1 MKLFEVVPE
10 SFFRLLS
17 GTNKQ
22 LNAEAVQLLYEHAK
36 RERFGIRIELMRDL
50 YQELIESWEALGAQ
64 LDWEEEQL
72 SDQAAPGQ
80 VIMEEVSRAKANSL
94 IRRLESLGWIELET
108 RDRYEV
114 YIVLPHYTIRML
126 SLIQELCE
134 GRAIE
139 YQRYAFAT
147 YGMLSGEEAR
157 ERPAMAVREALSH
170 TIQFD
175 RELFTLYNNMK
186 HHMEQVVSKKSIQE
200 VLDHHFDHYQK
211 NIVENSYHR
220 LKTSDHVARY
230 RHQILDIVQRWQLDS
245 VWMEQAVQDGLAGG
259 LYTNAEEAETH
270 LRQSLRDIEAIY
282 LGLDDTF
289 YRIDLR
295 HNQYLRSSYD
305 RARYLSQHH
314 QGLDRKLASILETL
328 GHSSFPPIQEKDL
341 IPLSRLQHIQVLN
354 EGSLLPVRRKRLPHQ
369 PEEHLVL
376 PIPDEVREQLRSER
390 IERLRKAVTRKKVDD
405 FVLLRLQNKDH
416 IEIAELAPRDV
427 EEVLLLTYVYLYGQD
442 GGSPYRIER
451 NQERVI
457 LHAGP
462 YRFCNHIIRPRI
474 SRGRQH
480 V

>member
-64 LDWEEEQL
+64 LEWEEESPNTSL
-72 SDQAAPGQ
+72 GQAF
-80 VIMEEVSRAKANSL
+80 MEEISRAKANSL
-94 IRRLESLGWIELET
+94 IRRLEALGWIELET
-108 RDRYEV
+108 QDRYEV
-114 YIVLPHYTIRML
+114 YIVLPHYTVRML

-157 ERPAMAVREALSH
+157 ERPAMAVREALSN

-186 HHMEQVVSKKSIQE
+186 HHMEQVVSKRSIQE

-230 RHQILDIVQRWQLDS
+230 RHQILDIVQRWQLDGA
-245 VWMEQAVQDGLAGG
+245 WMEQAVKDGISGG
-259 LYTNAEEAETH
+259 LYESSEEAESH

-282 LGLDDTF
+282 LSLDDTF

-314 QGLDRKLASILETL
+314 QGMDQKLASILEAL
-328 GHSSFPPIQEKDL
+328 GDSSLPLPDEVL
-341 IPLSRLQHIQVLN
+341 IPLSRLQHIQVIN
-354 EGSLLPVRRKRLPHQ
+354 EGSLLPVRKKRLPHQ
-369 PEEHLVL
+369 PEEHHVL
-376 PIPDEVREQLRSER
+376 PIPKELREQLRE
-390 IERLRKAVTRKKVDD
+390 ERLERMRKAVTRKKVDD
-405 FVLLRLQNKDH
+405 FVLSRLQDKVSM
-416 IEIAELAPRDV
+416 EIADLAPQNV

-442 GGSPYRIER
+442 GGSPYQIER
-451 NQERVI
+451 SKDRLI

-462 YRFCNHIIRPRI
+462 YRFYNHNIRPRT
-474 SRGRQH
+474 SRGGQRT
-480 V
+480 

>member
-17 GTNKQ
+17 GINKQ
-22 LNAEAVQLLYEHAK
+22 LNVEAVQLLYEHAK

-50 YQELIESWEALGAQ
+50 YQELIESWEELDTQ
-64 LDWEEEQL
+64 LEWDEEPRSL
-72 SDQAAPGQ
+72 SPGQ
-80 VIMEEVSRAKANSL
+80 VDLEEVSRAKANSL
-94 IRRLESLGWIELET
+94 IRRLETLGWIELET
-108 RDRYEV
+108 RDRYEI

-157 ERPAMAVREALSH
+157 ERPAMAVREALSN
-170 TIQFD
+170 TLQFD

-186 HHMEQVVSKKSIQE
+186 HHMEQVVSKKTIQE
-200 VLDHHFDHYQK
+200 VLDHHFDRYQK
-211 NIVENSYHR
+211 DIVENSYHR

-230 RHQILDIVQRWQLDS
+230 RHQILDIVQRWQLDND
-245 VWMEQAVQDGLAGG
+245 WMEQAVQDGISGG
-259 LYTNAEEAETH
+259 LYKSSEEAKSH

-314 QGLDRKLASILETL
+314 QGIDQKLALLLEML
-328 GHSSFPPIQEKDL
+328 GNSSFPLRDEEL
-341 IPLSRLQHIQVLN
+341 IPLSRLQHIQSLN
-354 EGSLLPVRRKRLPHQ
+354 EGSLLPVRKKRISHQ
-369 PEEHLVL
+369 PEEHYVL
-376 PIPDEVREQLRSER
+376 PIPEEVREQLRK
-390 IERLRKAVTRKKVDD
+390 ERLERMRKAVTRKKVDD
-405 FVLLRLQNKDH
+405 FVLSRLQNKDSM
-416 IEIAELAPRDV
+416 EIAELAPQNV

-451 NQERVI
+451 SKERLI

-462 YRFCNHIIRPRI
+462 YRFYNHKIKPRI
-474 SRGRQH
+474 SGGRQRT
-480 V
+480 

>member
-1 MKLFEVVPE
+1 MKLFEIVPE

-17 GTNKQ
+17 GTNRQ

-36 RERFGIRIELMRDL
+36 RERFGIRIELIRDL
-50 YQELIESWEALGAQ
+50 YQELIESWEETGAQ
-64 LDWEEEQL
+64 LEWEIEPLVNSYGQL
-72 SDQAAPGQ
+72 NIED
-80 VIMEEVSRAKANSL
+80 VSRTKASSL
-94 IRRLESLGWIELET
+94 IRRLEALGWIELET

-114 YIVLPHYTIRML
+114 YIVLPHYSVRML

-147 YGMLSGEEAR
+147 YGMLSGEESR
-157 ERPAMAVREALSH
+157 ERPAMAVREALSN
-170 TIQFD
+170 TLQFD

-186 HHMEQVVSKKSIQE
+186 HHMEQVVSKKSIQD

-211 NIVENSYHR
+211 DIVENSYHR

-230 RHQILDIVQRWQLDS
+230 RHQILDIVQCWQLDGA
-245 VWMEQAVQDGLAGG
+245 WMEQAVKDGISGG
-259 LYTNAEEAETH
+259 LYVSLEEAESH

-314 QGLDRKLASILETL
+314 QGIDQKLASTLEVL
-328 GHSSFPPIQEKDL
+328 GDLSVPITDEALNLLSKLQL
-341 IPLSRLQHIQVLN
+341 IRALDK
-354 EGSLLPVRRKRLPHQ
+354 GSLLSVRKKRVSHQ
-369 PEEHLVL
+369 PEEHYVL
-376 PIPDEVREQLRSER
+376 PIPEEVREQLREER
-390 IERLRKAVTRKKVDD
+390 IERMRKAVTRKKVDD
-405 FVLLRLQNKDH
+405 FVLSRLQNN
-416 IEIAELAPRDV
+416 INNMEIADLSPQNV

-442 GGSPYRIER
+442 GGSPYQIER
-451 NQERVI
+451 SKDRLI

-462 YRFCNHIIRPRI
+462 YRFYNHKIRARI
-474 SRGRQH
+474 SDGRQRT
-480 V
+480 

>member
-1 MKLFEVVPE
+1 MKLFEIVPE

-50 YQELIESWEALGAQ
+50 YQELIESWEELGAQ
-64 LDWEEEQL
+64 LEWDVEPLVNSSGQL
-72 SDQAAPGQ
+72 NIED
-80 VIMEEVSRAKANSL
+80 VSRAKANSL
-94 IRRLESLGWIELET
+94 IRRLEALGWIELET

-114 YIVLPHYTIRML
+114 YIVLPHYSIRML
-126 SLIQELCE
+126 SFIQELCE
-134 GRAIE
+134 GKAIE

-147 YGMLSGEEAR
+147 YGMLSGEESR
-157 ERPAMAVREALSH
+157 ERPAMAVREALSN
-170 TIQFD
+170 TLQFD

-186 HHMEQVVSKKSIQE
+186 HHMEQVVSKKSIQD

-211 NIVENSYHR
+211 EIVENSYHR

-230 RHQILDIVQRWQLDS
+230 RHQILDIVQRWQLDGS
-245 VWMEQAVQDGLAGG
+245 WMEQAVQDGISGG
-259 LYTNAEEAETH
+259 LYASFEEAESH

-314 QGLDRKLASILETL
+314 QGIDQKLASILEALGDLSISVPDEALTL
-328 GHSSFPPIQEKDL
+328 
-341 IPLSRLQHIQVLN
+341 LSRLQRIRFLN
-354 EGSLLPVRRKRLPHQ
+354 EGSLLSVRKKRIPHQ
-369 PEEHLVL
+369 PREHYVL
-376 PIPDEVREQLRSER
+376 PIPGEVREQLREER
-390 IERLRKAVTRKKVDD
+390 IERMRKAITRKKVDD
-405 FVLLRLQNKDH
+405 FVLSRLQNKNNM
-416 IEIAELAPRDV
+416 EIAELAPQNV

-442 GGSPYRIER
+442 GGSPYQIER
-451 NQERVI
+451 SKDRLI

-462 YRFCNHIIRPRI
+462 YRFYNHKIRPRI
-474 SRGRQH
+474 SEGRQRT
-480 V
+480 

>member
-1 MKLFEVVPE
+1 LKLFEVVPE
-10 SFFRLLS
+10 SFFRFLT

-36 RERFGIRIELMRDL
+36 RERFGIRIEMMRDL

-64 LDWEEEQL
+64 LEWEEEIPTTSL
-72 SDQAAPGQ
+72 GQ
-80 VIMEEVSRAKANSL
+80 VAIEEISRAKANSL
-94 IRRLESLGWIELET
+94 IRRLEALGWIELET

-114 YIVLPHYTIRML
+114 FIVLPHYSIRMM
-126 SLIQELCE
+126 SIIQELCE

-147 YGMLSGEEAR
+147 YGMLSGEESR
-157 ERPAMAVREALSH
+157 ERPAMAVREALSN
-170 TIQFD
+170 TLQFD

-186 HHMEQVVSKKSIQE
+186 HHMEQMVSKTSIQE
-200 VLDHHFDHYQK
+200 VLDHHFDRYQK
-211 NIVENSYHR
+211 DIVENSYHR

-230 RHQILDIVQRWQLDS
+230 RHQILDIVQLWQLDGT
-245 VWMEQAVQDGLAGG
+245 WIGQAIQDGISGG
-259 LYTNAEEAETH
+259 LYDSSEEAESH

-314 QGLDRKLASILETL
+314 QGMDQKLASLLEAL
-328 GHSSFPPIQEKDL
+328 GDSSLPLPDEAL
-341 IPLSRLQHIQVLN
+341 IPLSRLQHIQNLN
-354 EGSLLPVRRKRLPHQ
+354 EGSLLPIRKKRLPHQ

-376 PIPDEVREQLRSER
+376 PIPEEIREQLRE
-390 IERLRKAVTRKKVDD
+390 ERLERMRKAVTRKKVDD
-405 FVLLRLQNKDH
+405 FVLSRLKNRDSL
-416 IEIAELAPRDV
+416 EIAELAPQNV

-442 GGSPYRIER
+442 GGSPYQIER
-451 NQERVI
+451 SKDRLI

-462 YRFCNHIIRPRI
+462 YRFYNHKIRPLI
-474 SRGRQH
+474 SGGRQRT
-480 V
+480 